1 MIKAFAL
8 TSLVGLLI
16 TSVCASAFSAPSPS
30 NNAAIE
36 AKVIAWRR
44 DFHQHPEL
52 GNNEI
57 RTAAIV
63 TKHLQALGMEVRT
76 GIAHTGVSGIL
87 RGAHPGPR
95 IVLRADMDALPVK
108 EETGLPFASK
118 VTGTYRGQPVGVMH
132 ACGHDAHVA
141 ILMGVAE
148 ILSAKRSELTGEVM
162 FVFQPAEEGPPEAG
176 QAFGA
181 ALMLQQGIFAE
192 FKPQA
197 VFGLHV

>member
-1 MIKAFAL
+1 MIKVRTIKVFFSLAL
-8 TSLVGLLI
+8 ALSALPAAADVA
-16 TSVCASAFSAPSPS
+16 ASDH
-30 NNAAIE
+30 AAI
-36 AKVIAWRR
+36 APKVIAWRR

-52 GNNEI
+52 GNNEV

-63 TKHLQALGMEVRT
+63 AKHLQALGMEVRT

-87 RGAHPGPR
+87 KGARPGLK

-118 VTGTYRGQPVGVMH
+118 VTSSYRGQPVGVMH

-148 ILSAKRSELTGEVM
+148 ILSSKRSELTGEVM
-162 FVFQPAEEGPPEAG
+162 FVFQPAEERSEERRVGKECCR
-176 QAFGA
+176 
-181 ALMLQQGIFAE
+181 
-192 FKPQA
+192 
-197 VFGLHV
+197 